1 MASSITAP
9 GSTGSAPVRV
19 PIRVPVALPPGA
31 ATLLGS
37 PTAGG
42 FVWAA
47 GFATLGAAVVALV
60 LRALSTPEADR

>member
-1 MASSITAP
+1 MAPSITAP
-9 GSTGSAPVRV
+9 GSTGSAPVPV
-19 PIRVPVALPPGA
+19 RVPVALPPGA